1 MGVVGFLALF
11 GLLAYV
17 LVQVVGGTAGIIYFT
32 GRFFTRK
39 KREHKEQVEAI
50 ETAYRRLNGKAV
62 RIKADLHFDLE
73 PDQEWTV
80 YHVTGMNDEHTAL
93 TTEEGVELHGP
104 SNFEVVIEAKTR

>member
-50 ETAYRRLNGKAV
+50 EEAYRRLNGKAV
-62 RIKADLHFDLE
+62 RTKSDILE
-73 PDQEWTV
+73 LSDDPIGRV
-80 YHVTGMNDEHTAL
+80 YHINGMNEDHTAL
-93 TTEEGVELHGP
+93 TTEEGIEISHPRFL
-104 SNFEVVIEAKTR
+104 EVVVEAKTR